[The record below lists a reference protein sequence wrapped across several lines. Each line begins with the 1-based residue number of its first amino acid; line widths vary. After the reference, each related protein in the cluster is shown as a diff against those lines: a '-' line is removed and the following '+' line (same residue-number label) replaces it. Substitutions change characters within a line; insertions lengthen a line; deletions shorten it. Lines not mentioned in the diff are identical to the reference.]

1 MGMEGS
7 GLSVADALALQDRG
21 TNDNMFGGNG
31 AWVFFLFFLLAWG
44 WQWILGATEEM
55 QICKGFLQEQTFAR
69 I

>member
-44 WQWILGATEEM
+44 WQWNLG
-55 QICKGFLQEQTFAR
+55 
-69 I
+69 